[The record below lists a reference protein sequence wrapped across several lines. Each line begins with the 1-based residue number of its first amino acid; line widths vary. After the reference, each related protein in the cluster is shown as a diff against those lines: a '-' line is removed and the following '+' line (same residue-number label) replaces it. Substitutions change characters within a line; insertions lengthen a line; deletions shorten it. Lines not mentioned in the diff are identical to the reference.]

1 MTDLNPSF
9 FGRMSI
15 AFGTFFSILGNAEF
29 AGRVKR
35 LRDAPQA
42 AAAPTP
48 APATATAPPPRAPRP
63 SHRH

>member
-35 LRDAPQA
+35 LREAPEA
-42 AAAPTP
+42 AAAP
-48 APATATAPPPRAPRP
+48 ACARARRRPRAPRA
-63 SHRH
+63 RRTD